1 MKNKYY
7 NIFFTSEHDGIGKS
21 FRVSIHALLIVTPF
35 IIFSFFLLYL
45 GMHRFFGSDD
55 MLSEI
60 NRLRE
65 YKYITSNLLIE
76 SGVSQES
83 IKSEELEKIIV
94 DYIIVNDMIYPENPP
109 VDGYVTKGV
118 IKNGNQVIYAGI
130 NIASKLQENVESPL
144 PGIVVL
150 ADKNDELGNTII
162 LHHQNNFFTI
172 YGYLDTMFI
181 QARDLVN
188 KGDIIGKVGSQEGSG
203 PNLYFEIWKDNQ
215 VIDPRNLI
223 NNYKVKD
230 VSI

>member
-1 MKNKYY
+1 
-7 NIFFTSEHDGIGKS
+7 
-21 FRVSIHALLIVTPF
+21 
-35 IIFSFFLLYL
+35 
-45 GMHRFFGSDD
+45 
-55 MLSEI
+55 
-60 NRLRE
+60 
-65 YKYITSNLLIE
+65 
-76 SGVSQES
+76 
-83 IKSEELEKIIV
+83 
-94 DYIIVNDMIYPENPP
+94 MIYPENPP